1 MDFEGLKQIFKFEV
15 SRFPFLSEERQK
27 SLRRA
32 YRELEAVLRSAVRE
46 LEYGWGG
53 TRFVPPRVLS
63 ARLGKVADDL
73 QGTCGEYGSLLSSEM
88 RKGLENLC
96 EHLRWLKQQ
105 INIPDP
111 KGRAALKELTQ
122 GLDELKRALGT
133 IHRL

>member
-1 MDFEGLKQIFKFEV
+1 MDFEGLKQVFKFEV
-15 SRFPFLSEERQK
+15 SRFPFLGEERQK

-53 TRFVPPRVLS
+53 TRFVPPRVLG
-63 ARLGKVADDL
+63 ARLGKIAEEL
-73 QGTCGEYGSLLSSEM
+73 QGRCREHGHLLSPEM

-105 INIPDP
+105 INLPDP
-111 KGRAALKELTQ
+111 KARASLKELTQ
-122 GLDELKRALGT
+122 GLEELKRALGA
-133 IHRL
+133 IHKL